1 MERNVLLGIT
11 GGIAAYKSA
20 YLVRELRKKNFN
32 VKVIMS
38 PYAKEFVSPMTF
50 ETLSG
55 NRVYIGWEEE
65 PLAHIKLARWADIFL
80 IAPCT
85 VNTLSKLACGIA
97 DNLLLT
103 TALAYDRPILI
114 APAANTVMYKN
125 PAVQENIKRLK
136 GMGHIIVEPERG
148 VLACEEVGEG
158 KLADTERLIDWIFY
172 SLEDKPLRGKRVLIT
187 CGATREYIDPVRFI
201 SNDASGE
208 MGFSLA
214 RIARWWGADVKV
226 IAGFTTAKEPPEV
239 ELIKTL
245 SVEEMHR
252 AVMDN
257 LGWVQLIIMNA
268 AVSDFVPKETATKKI
283 KKRERLTLELIK
295 GKDILKDLGKRKG
308 NRFLVG
314 FALETDNLI
323 ENAKRKLLDK
333 NLDMIVA
340 NPTGAIGRGGE
351 YEGVVITKTA
361 EERISAR
368 TKMEGARKI
377 LKLVCDNISL

>member
-1 MERNVLLGIT
+1 MSKVLVGIT

-20 YLVRELRKKNFN
+20 YLVRELKKAEFE
-32 VKVIMS
+32 VKVVMT
-38 PYAKEFVSPMTF
+38 PFAGKFVSPMTF

-55 NRVYIGWEEE
+55 NKVYTDWDEE
-65 PLAHIKLARWADIFL
+65 PLAHINLARWADTFL

-103 TALAYDRPILI
+103 TALAYDKPLII

-125 PAVQENIKRLK
+125 PAIQENINRLRD
-136 GMGHIIVEPERG
+136 MGHMIIEPEFG

-158 KLADTERLIDWIFY
+158 KLADTERLMDWIFY
-172 SLEDKPLRGKRVLIT
+172 SLEDKPLRGKKIFIT

-214 RIARWWGADVKV
+214 RVARWWGAEVKV

-239 ELIKTL
+239 ELIRAV
-245 SVEEMHR
+245 SVEEMFR
-252 AVMDN
+252 AVMEN
-257 LGWVQLIIMNA
+257 LSWADVFIMNA
-268 AVSDFVPKETATKKI
+268 AVSDFIPATKHESKI
-283 KKRERLTLELIK
+283 KKKEGLTLKLVK
-295 GKDILKDLGKRKG
+295 GVDILREVGKNKED
-308 NRFLVG
+308 RFVVG
-314 FALETDNLI
+314 FALETENIL
-323 ENAKRKLLDK
+323 ENAKKKLREK

-340 NPTGAIGRGGE
+340 NTPDSIGSKSHKGFILTE
-351 YEGVVITKTA
+351 NTL
-361 EERISAR
+361 EEFDSLSKLESAR
-368 TKMEGARKI
+368 RI
-377 LKLVCDNISL
+377 LKRVCDNISL